1 MMNNQQNE
9 KTQNTVC
16 HADGIAK
23 CLATEGASLRARCDE
38 RNVFTTAAAA
48 DLRCVY
54 VFVSV
59 FVNVLLRTSKRF
71 QGERVVL
78 FCATP
83 DKTSCHYDGDDDA
96 ITR

>member
-23 CLATEGASLRARCDE
+23 CLAKEGASLRARCDE

-48 DLRCVY
+48 DFRWIC

-78 FCATP
+78 FSATP
-83 DKTSCHYDGDDDA
+83 DKTS
-96 ITR
+96 

>member
-23 CLATEGASLRARCDE
+23 CLAKEGASLRARCDE

-48 DLRCVY
+48 DFRWIC
-54 VFVSV
+54 VFVRV

-83 DKTSCHYDGDDDA
+83 DKTS
-96 ITR
+96 